1 MRQIGLAVVLALS
14 ISAPFDIEA
23 QQPSRVWRIGV
34 LSPFSPSPGSHS
46 TFEALA
52 QGLRELGWVD
62 GQNIAIE
69 YRGTEGDLTRLPD
82 LAAELVRLKVD
93 VIVAPTTAA
102 ALAAKNATRS
112 MPIVMVYIADPVGAG
127 LVASLGRPG
136 GNITGLSWGGIELS
150 SKQLELLKE
159 TVPRL
164 SKLAVLTNPASQFHR
179 QVVKDVETSARTL
192 GLHLQILEVRGPAE
206 FDTAFSTMRRLRA
219 DAVLIPGD
227 PMFNFHR
234 TRLADLAAANRLPAM
249 YGQRDNVEAGG
260 LMSYSPS
267 LREAHRQAATFV
279 DKILKG
285 AKPADLP
292 VEQPTKLELV
302 INLKTAK
309 ALGLTIPQTLVLRAD
324 QLIE

>member
-1 MRQIGLAVVLALS
+1 V
-14 ISAPFDIEA
+14 E
-23 QQPSRVWRIGV
+23 
-34 LSPFSPSPGSHS
+34 
-46 TFEALA
+46 
-52 QGLRELGWVD
+52 

-82 LAAELVRLKVD
+82 LAAELVRLEVD
-93 VIVAPTTAA
+93 VIVAPTTNA

-112 MPIVMVYIADPVGAG
+112 IPIVMVYIADPVAAG
-127 LVASLGRPG
+127 LVASLARPG

-164 SKLAVLTNPASQFHR
+164 SKLAVLKNPANQFHR

-192 GLHLQILEVRGPAE
+192 GLHLQILEAREPAQ
-206 FDTAFSTMRRLRA
+206 FDSAFSTMRRLRA

-309 ALGLTIPQTLVLRAD
+309 ALGLTLPQTLFLRAD
-324 QLIE
+324 HLIE

>member
-1 MRQIGLAVVLALS
+1 MRRIRLAVVLALS
-14 ISAPFDIEA
+14 ISASFDIEA
-23 QQPSRVWRIGV
+23 QQPAKVWRIGV
-34 LSPFSPSPGSHS
+34 LSPFSTSPGHP
-46 TFEALA
+46 TVEALA
-52 QGLRELGWVD
+52 QGLRELGWVETK
-62 GQNIAIE
+62 NIAIE

-93 VIVAPTTAA
+93 VIVAPTTNA
-102 ALAAKNATRS
+102 ALAAKNATPS
-112 MPIVMVYIADPVGAG
+112 IPIVMVYIADPVAAG
-127 LVASLGRPG
+127 LVASLARPG

-164 SKLAVLTNPASQFHR
+164 STLAILTRPSQFHR

-192 GLHLQILEVRGPAE
+192 GLHLQILEVREPAE

-227 PMFNFHR
+227 PMFNIHR
-234 TRLADLAAANRLPAM
+234 TRLAELAAANHLPAM
-249 YGQRDNVEAGG
+249 YGQRDNVVAGG
-260 LMSYSPS
+260 LLSYSPS
-267 LREAHRQAATFV
+267 LREAHRRSATFV

-292 VEQPTKLELV
+292 VQQPTKLELV
-302 INLKTAK
+302 VNLKTAK
-309 ALGLTIPQTLVLRAD
+309 ALGVTIPQTVLLRAD
-324 QLIE
+324 QVIE